1 MKKILILSMVVLLS
15 IPMLT
20 SCKNNNK
27 NTLKNSTSSSSELN
41 IETQQINSLGEAS
54 VIDGLEITVNK
65 PEKKEIKDDKK
76 DKVLYTIHVKG
87 KNISSVSKGLGSID
101 FRLQTKDGKQHSVS
115 TKYNIFGQEINPDEE
130 IEGDLYF
137 ELDKKDDVDQL
148 VYFLSDQKHIAWNL
162 NEK

>member
-1 MKKILILSMVVLLS
+1 
-15 IPMLT
+15 MLT
-20 SCKNNNK
+20 GCKKNNN
-27 NTLKNSTSSSSELN
+27 TPKNSTSSSSELN
-41 IETQQINSLGEAS
+41 IETQKIDGLGKAN

-65 PEKKEIKDDKK
+65 PEKKEIKDSKK
-76 DKVLYTIHVKG
+76 DMILYTIHVKG

-115 TKYNIFGQEINPDEE
+115 TKYNIFGKEINPNEE

-148 VYFLSDQKHIAWNL
+148 VYLLSDQKHIVWNL
-162 NEK
+162 NNN

>member
-1 MKKILILSMVVLLS
+1 MKKIILLCTVLLLS

-20 SCKNNNK
+20 GCKKNNN
-27 NTLKNSTSSSSELN
+27 TPKNSTSSSSELN
-41 IETQQINSLGEAS
+41 IETQKIDGLGKAN

-65 PEKKEIKDDKK
+65 PEKKEIKDSKK
-76 DKVLYTIHVKG
+76 DMILYTIHVKG

-115 TKYNIFGQEINPDEE
+115 TKYNIFGKEINPNEE

-148 VYFLSDQKHIAWNL
+148 VYLLSDQKHIVWNL
-162 NEK
+162 NNN